1 VTNIT
6 WNDADLYAYLDG
18 EMNAER
24 SEALESELAH
34 NATLQQRLDRQ
45 RLALA
50 FVQEVPLREEP
61 RNYILTPSMVEEPKP
76 EPESATRR
84 RPLLFAMRLATTL
97 SALAFV
103 VMVGLQVN
111 MSLTPQPAAM
121 PQDEV
126 LMLER
131 EQPIEENAAA
141 VEEEAPVAVMEA
153 PQEAA
158 EEEAAATAAATP
170 TAAPEIAAVE
180 EAESEE
186 KTGGTAPTWDE
197 GEGEVGGQQGLG
209 GGAPIEEDLAGEA
222 PPDEDIGIC
231 GVDDTS
237 EECAGDVEEAADV
250 TGEEATGSEVEP
262 VPTLVAQETEETA
275 PADTVQ
281 TRPRPTWQLWL
292 AIAFGISTV
301 VLGLVTWWLTS
312 RR

>member
-1 VTNIT
+1 MTNIT

-24 SEALESELAH
+24 SEALESELA
-34 NATLQQRLDRQ
+34 NNVTLQQRLDKL
-45 RLALA
+45 RLTLA

-61 RNYILTPSMVEEPKP
+61 RNYILTPSMVEEPEP
-76 EPESATRR
+76 EPATR

-111 MSLTPQPAAM
+111 VSLTPQPAAA
-121 PQDEV
+121 PHEEI

-131 EQPIEENAAA
+131 EQPKEENTAA
-141 VEEEAPVAVMEA
+141 VEEEAPVEVMEA

-158 EEEAAATAAATP
+158 EVAATP
-170 TAAPEIAAVE
+170 TAAAEMAAVE
-180 EAESEE
+180 EADRASEE
-186 KTGGTAPTWDE
+186 KTGGGAPTWDD
-197 GEGEVGGQQGLG
+197 GEGEIGGQQGLG
-209 GGAPIEEDLAGEA
+209 GDESPLEPEIEEA

-237 EECAGDVEEAADV
+237 EECAGDVEDAPEVLA
-250 TGEEATGSEVEP
+250 EEATGSEVEP
-262 VPTLVAQETEETA
+262 VPTVVAEATEEA
-275 PADTVQ
+275 VPAEAVSA
-281 TRPRPTWQLWL
+281 RSRPTWQLWL